1 MMTATGLWAQKKE
14 LSQARTYI
22 KSGKD
27 YDKAEK
33 LMTGLLADTTHRK
46 NTKVYATW
54 YDAVAG
60 QYAQANEKLY
70 LKQKYD
76 TAAFF
81 NITKRM
87 YLIAESLRRKARLP
101 DSTWNSWWTISRTS
115 MNPTRTIPTV
125 RIPIF

>member
-1 MMTATGLWAQKKE
+1 MVQKILFSTLLLTMITTGLWAQKKE

-33 LMTGLLADTTHRK
+33 LMTDLLKNPENRK
-46 NTKVYATW
+46 NAKIYDTW

-70 LKQKYD
+70 LKQAYD
-76 TAAFF
+76 
-81 NITKRM
+81 ITIGM
-87 YLIAESLRRKARLP
+87 L
-101 DSTWNSWWTISRTS
+101 
-115 MNPTRTIPTV
+115 
-125 RIPIF
+125 

>member
-1 MMTATGLWAQKKE
+1 MITPCLWAQKKE

-33 LMTGLLADTTHRK
+33 LMTDLLANPANRTNAK
-46 NTKVYATW
+46 IYATW
-54 YDAVAG
+54 YDAISG

-70 LKQKYD
+70 LKQAYD

-87 YLIAESLRRKARLP
+87 YTVAEMLDSLDGCA
-101 DSTWNSWWTISRTS
+101 T
-115 MNPTRTIPTV
+115 
-125 RIPIF
+125 

>member
-1 MMTATGLWAQKKE
+1 MTTGMWGQKKE

-33 LMTGLLADTTHRK
+33 LMKDLVK
-46 NTKVYATW
+46 NPENRTNAKIYATW

-70 LKQKYD
+70 LKPLQ
-76 TAAFF
+76 
-81 NITKRM
+81 
-87 YLIAESLRRKARLP
+87 SHRLN
-101 DSTWNSWWTISRTS
+101 TVS
-115 MNPTRTIPTV
+115 ML
-125 RIPIF
+125 FLLWKMALLFLKFLQ

>member
-70 LKQKYD
+70 LKQAYD

-87 YLIAESLRRKARLP
+87 YTVAETLDSLDMQP
-101 DSTWNSWWTISRTS
+101 DSKGRLLLGDLVYVTPEKLKKSSS
-115 MNPTRTIPTV
+115 DKK
-125 RIPIF
+125 